1 MDIPPP
7 PSELTMPTF
16 GTGLAAIF
24 LTLLAISDLT
34 ASALPEEISTLY
46 WSSLAPVRLVFFF
59 GLTAWAYVGK
69 SGLEDGFA
77 VPDPSSLTV
86 TSVGMR
92 EMVCNSFVFSWG
104 FLEMLSWFW
113 VDSWLSI
120 WRSVYNHANGPLD
133 LYDAEGGEEGTACK
147 GREEG
152 KG

>member
-7 PSELTMPTF
+7 PSELTMSSF

-59 GLTAWAYVGK
+59 GLTAWAYLGK
-69 SGLEDGFA
+69 PGPEDGFA
-77 VPDPSSLTV
+77 VPDQSTLTV
-86 TSVGMR
+86 ASVGMR

-104 FLEMLSWFW
+104 FLEMVIWFW
-113 VDSWLSI
+113 VDKWLLI
-120 WRSVYNHANGPLD
+120 LWCIYHDANGALD
-133 LYDAEGGEEGTACK
+133 LYDAKGGKERIAGK